1 MNKAPLQGSSR
12 SGAFAFGWDAGL
24 AALCVA
30 LLAHQQV
37 VCNHNGFA
45 LLVNDVEMLG
55 HDALVGMLLMVFLI
69 ANGDYRMNGVADI
82 DRFDKAQVVIAIREG
97 NGVDKRGGEANAHA
111 ECQRAVGDTLTKVV
125 LLAPIG
131 VYVVRKE
138 VARLAGVNHDVGLGD
153 GLAARGTGVSQLIVL
168 KIVRLLVHD
177 RLLFL
182 SNVLIGIL
190 SYGWC
195 RGSTLGTLSVD
206 DDGAACGMNLG
217 AVASLDYL
225 NHMKTVKCFGRHEF
239 FPCVDV

>member
-1 MNKAPLQGSSR
+1 MKKAPLRGSPR
-12 SGAFAFGWDAGL
+12 NGAFMLESATGP
-24 AALCVA
+24 LCVA
-30 LLAHQQV
+30 LLAHQQMV
-37 VCNHNGFA
+37 SDHNGFA

-55 HDALVGMLLMVFLI
+55 HNALVGMLLMVFLI
-69 ANGDYRMNGVADI
+69 ANGDYRMDGVADI
-82 DRFDKAQVVIAIREG
+82 DRFDKAQVVVAIRESDG
-97 NGVDKRGGEANAHA
+97 IDKRGSKANSHA
-111 ECQRAVGDTLTKVV
+111 EGQRAVGDALTEVV

-168 KIVRLLVHD
+168 KIVCLLVHD

-195 RGSTLGTLSVD
+195 RGSTLGTLPVD

-217 AVASLDYL
+217 AVASLDCL
-225 NHMKTVKCFGRHEF
+225 NHMKAVKGIGCHEL